1 MKWMSSSDDISLS
14 GKFKLK
20 TEIYSEP
27 SLPIC
32 FKKLEINEYDLI
44 ITSQNIINQF
54 KELEIFSKAKII
66 NLAEFGRGEPRES
79 WVNKVIFR
87 ANQFPYKRVIAIG
100 GGTTID
106 IAKLCIFGDGRNVK
120 ELFTDKM
127 LLTKKREL
135 IAIPTTCGTG
145 SEVTSV
151 SVVEFDAL
159 SSKLGLQIDL
169 LFPDKAILVGELLR
183 QLPYKIFAIT
193 SIDALSHA
201 VESLLSPKANLY
213 TDMYAKSAIKGI
225 IENLEEIRKKHCL
238 PNDIQKSLICSN
250 MAGIAFSNA
259 GCATMHA
266 LSFPLSA
273 NYNLLHGEAVY
284 AVFESVLEY
293 YRLLGVNLDKLEEIL
308 SVAFNDRHEPILNFL
323 NLLRDIYDCPDLKAL
338 GLTHEKCN
346 DMAVNVYENQ
356 QRLLVNSPITL
367 NPNDLASIYKN
378 CL

>member
-1 MKWMSSSDDISLS
+1 VIWMSSLDDISLNR
-14 GKFKLK
+14 KFRLR

-32 FKKLEINEYDLI
+32 FEKLDINEYDLI
-44 ITSQNIINQF
+44 ITSQYIINQF
-54 KELEIFSKAKII
+54 KELGIFRKAMVM
-66 NLAEFGRGEPRES
+66 NLAEFGCGEPKES
-79 WVNKVIFR
+79 WVNKIIFR

-120 ELFTDKM
+120 ELFTDKL

-151 SVVEFDAL
+151 SVVEFDDL
-159 SSKLGLQIDL
+159 NSKLGLQIDL

-183 QLPYKIFAIT
+183 PLPYKIFAIT
-193 SIDALSHA
+193 SIDALAHA

-213 TDMYAKSAIKGI
+213 TDMYAKTAIEGI
-225 IENLEEIRKKHCL
+225 IENLAEIRTKHCL
-238 PNDIQKSLICSN
+238 PNDMQKSLVCAN

-273 NYNLLHGEAVY
+273 NYNLSHGEAVY
-284 AVFESVLEY
+284 AVFGCVLEY
-293 YRLLGVNLDKLEEIL
+293 YRLLGVKLDKLEKVL
-308 SVAFNDRHEPILNFL
+308 SIAFDDKHDPILNLL
-323 NLLRDIYDCPDLKAL
+323 NLLKDIYDCPDLKTL
-338 GLTHEKCN
+338 GVTYRECEK
-346 DMAVNVYENQ
+346 MATSVYENQ

-367 NPNDLASIYKN
+367 NPDNLADIYKN